1 MKKLALL
8 ACSLFALTAVV
19 QAKEVVRPV
28 TSSKE
33 VVREPVTSSKEVVN
47 EPVILEEVVVPVAAD
62 PWGYI
67 NLRGGWDF
75 WSEY

>member
-8 ACSLFALTAVV
+8 ACSLFVLTSVA

-47 EPVILEEVVVPVAAD
+47 EPVILEEVVVPVAAN

-75 WSEY
+75 WSE